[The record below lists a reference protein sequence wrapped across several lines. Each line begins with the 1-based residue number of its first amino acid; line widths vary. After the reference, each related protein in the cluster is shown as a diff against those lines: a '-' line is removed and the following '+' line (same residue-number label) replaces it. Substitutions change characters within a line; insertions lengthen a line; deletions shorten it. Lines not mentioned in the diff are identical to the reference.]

1 MEWLLQIPI
10 LLFSVIFHEYAH
22 GYMAYKRGDDTAYL
36 MGRLTFNPIP
46 HIDPFGTILMP
57 AICVLSG
64 MPMFGWARPVPVN
77 PLRLDSPRADMSW
90 VAFSG
95 PLSNLFLAVL
105 SALLYKAA
113 ALAVPLIGPG
123 LASTLMMGLRFAVI
137 INLAL
142 AFLNLIPVYPLDGGQ
157 ILLNRLPDGPLLR
170 TYEKHVPYGIYI
182 IFGLI
187 LTGVLKY
194 LILPPIYYALTLLA
208 AVGLPVI

>member
-10 LLFSVIFHEYAH
+10 LLFSVIFHEYSH

-57 AICVLSG
+57 AICVMSG

-90 VAFSG
+90 VAFVG
-95 PLSNLFLAVL
+95 PLSNLFLAL
-105 SALLYKAA
+105 MAALLYKAV
-113 ALAVPLIGPG
+113 ALSAPVMGYG
-123 LASTLMMGLRFAVI
+123 LASTFMTALRFAVI

-142 AFLNLIPVYPLDGGQ
+142 AFFNLVPIYPLDGSQ
-157 ILLNRLPDGPLLR
+157 VLLGRLPDGALR
-170 TYEKHVPYGIYI
+170 IYEKHVPYGIYI

-194 LILPPIYYALTLLA
+194 IILPPIYYALTLLA
-208 AVGLPVI
+208 AIGLPVI